1 MRGETNK
8 VMKVGGLHTVH
19 PDLALVTAVLVAA
32 VLFTAA
38 AVAGDGG
45 GGAGVGRRAGAGGN
59 SASGQVVGGEHRV
72 EGHDGGSVVGVRE
85 APEDRALM
93 RGEEERITVVREGV
107 GV

>member
-1 MRGETNK
+1 
-8 VMKVGGLHTVH
+8 MKVGWLHTVH
-19 PDLALVTAVLVAA
+19 PDLALVTAVLVTAVLVAA

-85 APEDRALM
+85 APEDRALI